1 MLGIR
6 TGQGFRAF
14 WLNLILWM
22 TGQRR
27 KSDFSEV
34 ISWVTATLKSEFRSP
49 HPSTVAFGPSDKYPP
64 LSPPCFMPYTCP
76 RPHLPWTP
84 RAAPSTPGGASIQGS
99 SYSAAGPQFRLI
111 LCFLVPG
118 ASAFPAGGSLAT
130 QYWTILD
137 LRNGFFLLLFLWPT
151 PYSPF

>member
-1 MLGIR
+1 MGSLRVGLGRGTRSSPRGRGRGREGLLGIR

-49 HPSTVAFGPSDKYPP
+49 HPSTVAFGPSDKYPLLTPPFPGQQNHP
-64 LSPPCFMPYTCP
+64 LPPTSPESCT
-76 RPHLPWTP
+76 L
-84 RAAPSTPGGASIQGS
+84 
-99 SYSAAGPQFRLI
+99 
-111 LCFLVPG
+111 
-118 ASAFPAGGSLAT
+118 
-130 QYWTILD
+130 
-137 LRNGFFLLLFLWPT
+137 
-151 PYSPF
+151 